1 MSRLN
6 NLDVKDFSLKKN
18 PYFRIEF
25 NNSAYTNYL
34 ETMHKLNIVSYPL
47 VADKIFEIFP
57 FSVLFDEELNIC
69 MIGYALR
76 QLIPKCIGKPFVDY
90 LKLIRPLVEFKWATL
105 LNRTNVI
112 FEFELEVSASK
123 TGRLSNIKLKTFDA
137 EMEDS
142 TLTLRGINIYVLIS

>member
-1 MSRLN
+1 MIIKRIFKEKTS
-6 NLDVKDFSLKKN
+6 D
-18 PYFRIEF
+18 FRIEF
-25 NNSAYTNYL
+25 DNNAYTNYL

-76 QLIPKCIGKPFVDY
+76 QLIPNCIGRPFVDY

-123 TGRLSNIKLKTFDA
+123 TGRLSTIKLKTFDA